1 MLFLFM
7 QVSRFSQIK
16 GSLFGAG
23 FLLLTLLGVSSG
35 SPAPFFCGWLCM
47 VGVVLFLT
55 GMELRQ
61 SRETHFRKAAKIT
74 ICAILTLLMLFCGA
88 HAYQSVGKVGAAL
101 APYDGQTVFLTVRMR
116 RAHHT
121 GGYPNYYG
129 DLLTINGTAVRG
141 GVSVE
146 AQSDFEPMEGDVIA
160 ATAKLS
166 LPQLEETG
174 FPTQWYL
181 RSKGVFLCAR
191 IEDFQ
196 LIESGNA
203 EEPLLTPLRE
213 SIEIALQ
220 ETCEEEAGLAQGL
233 LLGDKRNLS
242 EEVRRDFLR
251 AGAAHLLAVSGL
263 HVGIWLCGLH
273 WILRR
278 LHCPKYIG
286 FGVRVLF
293 LLFFAALIGWS
304 ASVTRTMA
312 MLFCAE
318 CAQLCFRKVRPI
330 PTLLLSAGFFL
341 CISPT
346 TIYDVSFLL
355 SVTSVFGILFGI
367 SPFTAWLMRKKQPH
381 ILRIGCKWV
390 LLPVLTALA
399 ATLFSLPV
407 AVLWFGN
414 VSKFGWLSS
423 LVLIPLA
430 TLCLLLCVPTLLCGC
445 VIPPAVAGIPLRFC
459 LRLLRAFAFAISG
472 LPAPTVYLGTS
483 AVIGGV
489 AVGIGIC
496 MCVRLLFLHNRLL
509 PVLSLPLL
517 AAIVC
522 GCVWTMPPQP
532 SYTALLHSG
541 DSDLVLIADE
551 TDTVLV
557 DISDGSDTLKS
568 ETNRLLTALWHRQE
582 LQTYVMTQYGERGAE
597 LFCALCRA
605 VRIRQLYLPIASNPN
620 EQKVQIQILEEAA
633 MRGVK
638 TELYRTDVQ
647 TDLLTGAIRL
657 NFCRQV
663 RLTAESAAPAV
674 AFTVTT
680 RTERIFYVGGGT
692 LQNGVGQT
700 YYEQEI
706 RQCGILM
713 LGNATEKRGAYH
725 QYRSAVRAKVV
736 LCADTIPYAS
746 ALPKVPA
753 LLAAPSAVFV
763 LGESKITA

>member
-7 QVSRFSQIK
+7 KATRFLQMK
-16 GSLFGAG
+16 GSLFGTG

-35 SPAPFFCGWLCM
+35 SPAPFFCGWLCI
-47 VGVVLFLT
+47 VCVVLFLT

-61 SRETHFRKAAKIT
+61 SRETNLCKAARIT
-74 ICAILTLLMLFCGA
+74 TCTILILMMLFCGV

-101 APYDGQTVFLTVRMR
+101 ATYDGQTVFLTVRMR
-116 RAHHT
+116 RVHNT
-121 GGYPNYYG
+121 SGYPNYYG
-129 DLLTINGTAVRG
+129 DLLTINGAAVQG
-141 GVSVE
+141 GVLVE
-146 AQSDFEPMEGDVIA
+146 TQADFEPMEGDVIA

-166 LPQLEETG
+166 LPQPEETG

-181 RSKGVFLCAR
+181 RGKGVFLCAQVK
-191 IEDFQ
+191 DFQ
-196 LIESGNA
+196 FIASGNA
-203 EEPLLTPLRE
+203 AESLFTPMRE
-213 SIEIALQ
+213 SIGFALQ
-220 ETCEEEAGLAQGL
+220 KICEEEAGLAKGL
-233 LLGDKRNLS
+233 LLGDKSNLPD
-242 EEVRRDFLR
+242 EVRLDFLR

-286 FGVRVLF
+286 FGIRVLF

-318 CAQLCFRKVRPI
+318 CAQLCFRKIRPI

-355 SVTSVFGILFGI
+355 SITSVFGILFSI
-367 SPFTAWLMRKKQPH
+367 SPLTTWFIRKKQPY

-390 LLPVLTALA
+390 LLPVLTAFA

-423 LVLIPLA
+423 LLLIPLA

-445 VIPPAVAGIPLRFC
+445 VISPSVAGIPLRFC

-472 LPAPTVYLGTS
+472 LPAPTVYLGAS

-489 AVGIGIC
+489 AIGIGIC
-496 MCVRLLFLHNRLL
+496 VCIRILFFHNRLL

-522 GCVWTMPPQP
+522 GCVWMMPSQP
-532 SYTALLHSG
+532 SYAALLHSG
-541 DSDLVLIADE
+541 DSDLVLVAE
-551 TDTVLV
+551 GEDTVLV
-557 DISDGSDTLKS
+557 DISDGSDTLRS

-582 LQTYVMTQYGERGAE
+582 LKTYVMTQYGERGAE
-597 LFCALCRA
+597 LFRNLCCV
-605 VRIRQLYLPIASNPN
+605 VRIRELYLPMTSNPR
-620 EQKVQIQILEEAA
+620 EQKIQAEIVKVAA
-633 MRGVK
+633 ARGVK
-638 TELYRTDVQ
+638 TELYRPEVE
-647 TDLLTGAIRL
+647 TDLFVGAIRL

-663 RLTAESAAPAV
+663 RLTAESVAPAV
-674 AFTVTT
+674 AFTMVT
-680 RTERIFYVGGGT
+680 RTEQIFYLGGGT
-692 LQNGVGQT
+692 LQNGIGQT
-700 YYEQEI
+700 YYAQKI
-706 RQCGILM
+706 RHCGVLM
-713 LGNATEKRGAYH
+713 LGNATEKRSAYH
-725 QYRSAVRAKVV
+725 QYRSAARVKVV

-746 ALPKVPA
+746 ALPKAPA
-753 LLAAPSAVFV
+753 ILAAPSAVFV
-763 LGESKITA
+763 LGELKNPA